1 MSLKTVFN
9 RLSPLAQ
16 EELENSLRIEM
27 RSLSKKVENL
37 KTEREEW
44 SKETDVAIKQGR
56 ELSTKYDV
64 VLKELHDTLGFVEAL
79 GLVDEELDK

>member
-27 RSLSKKVENL
+27 RCLSKKVEDL

-64 VLKELHDTLGFVEAL
+64 VLKELHDTLELVKAL
-79 GLVDEELDK
+79 GLVEDETE

>member
-27 RSLSKKVENL
+27 RGLSKKVEDL

-56 ELSTKYDV
+56 ELSTNYDV
-64 VLKELHDTLGFVEAL
+64 VLKELHDTLELVEAL

>member
-27 RSLSKKVENL
+27 RSLSKKVEDL

-56 ELSTKYDV
+56 ELSAK
-64 VLKELHDTLGFVEAL
+64 
-79 GLVDEELDK
+79 

>member
-27 RSLSKKVENL
+27 RSLSKKVEDL
-37 KTEREEW
+37 RTEREEW

-56 ELSTKYDV
+56 ELSAKYDV

>member
-27 RSLSKKVENL
+27 RSLSKKVEDL

-64 VLKELHDTLGFVEAL
+64 VLKELHDTLELVEAL

>member
-27 RSLSKKVENL
+27 RSLSKKVGDL

-64 VLKELHDTLGFVEAL
+64 VLKELHDTLGLVEAL

>member
-27 RSLSKKVENL
+27 QSLSKKVEDL

-64 VLKELHDTLGFVEAL
+64 VLKELHDTLELVEAL

>member
-27 RSLSKKVENL
+27 RSLSKKVEDL

-79 GLVDEELDK
+79 GLVDEELDN

>member
-27 RSLSKKVENL
+27 QSLSKKVKDL
-37 KTEREEW
+37 TSEREEW

-64 VLKELHDTLGFVEAL
+64 VLKELHDTLELVEAL

>member
-27 RSLSKKVENL
+27 RSLSKKVEDL

-56 ELSTKYDV
+56 ELSAKYDV
-64 VLKELHDTLGFVEAL
+64 VLKELHDTLRFVEAL

>member
-1 MSLKTVFN
+1 MSLKIVFN

-27 RSLSKKVENL
+27 RSLSKKVEDL

-44 SKETDVAIKQGR
+44 SKGVDLALKQGDV
-56 ELSTKYDV
+56 LNAKYDV
-64 VLKELHDTLGFVEAL
+64 VLKELSDTLEFVKAL
-79 GLVDEELDK
+79 GLVEDETE

>member
-9 RLSPLAQ
+9 RLSSLAQ

-27 RSLSKKVENL
+27 RSLSKKVEDL

-56 ELSTKYDV
+56 ELSAKYDV
-64 VLKELHDTLGFVEAL
+64 VLKELHDTLGLVEAL

>member
-1 MSLKTVFN
+1 MSLKTVYN

-16 EELENSLRIEM
+16 AELENSLRIEM
-27 RSLSKKVENL
+27 QGLSKKVKDL
-37 KTEREEW
+37 TSEREEW
-44 SKETDVAIKQGR
+44 SKETDAAIKQGR

-64 VLKELHDTLGFVEAL
+64 VLKELHDTLGLVEAL

>member
-27 RSLSKKVENL
+27 RSLSKKVEDL

-44 SKETDVAIKQGR
+44 SKETDAAIKQGR

-64 VLKELHDTLGFVEAL
+64 VLKELHDTLELVEAL

>member
-9 RLSPLAQ
+9 RLSSLAQ

-27 RSLSKKVENL
+27 RSLIKKVEDL

-56 ELSTKYDV
+56 ELSAKYDV
-64 VLKELHDTLGFVEAL
+64 VLKELHDTLGLVEAL

>member
-27 RSLSKKVENL
+27 RGLSKKVEDL

-56 ELSTKYDV
+56 ELSAKYDV

>member
-27 RSLSKKVENL
+27 RSLSKKVEDL
-37 KTEREEW
+37 KTERKEW

-64 VLKELHDTLGFVEAL
+64 VLKELHDTLELVEAL

>member
-27 RSLSKKVENL
+27 RSLSKKVEDL

-64 VLKELHDTLGFVEAL
+64 VLKELHDTLELVEAL
-79 GLVDEELDK
+79 GLVVEELDK

>member
-27 RSLSKKVENL
+27 RGLSKKVEDL

-64 VLKELHDTLGFVEAL
+64 VLKELHDTLELVEAL

>member
-1 MSLKTVFN
+1 MSLKTVFD

-27 RSLSKKVENL
+27 RSLSKKVEDL

-64 VLKELHDTLGFVEAL
+64 VLKELHDTLELVEAL

>member
-1 MSLKTVFN
+1 MSLKTVFD
-9 RLSPLAQ
+9 RLSPLSQ

-27 RSLSKKVENL
+27 RSLSKKVEDL

-64 VLKELHDTLGFVEAL
+64 VLKELHDTLELVEAL

>member
-27 RSLSKKVENL
+27 RGLSKKVETL
-37 KTEREEW
+37 KAERKEW
-44 SKETDVAIKQGR
+44 SKGVDLALKQGD
-56 ELSTKYDV
+56 ELNAKYDV
-64 VLKELHDTLGFVEAL
+64 ILKELDDTLGLVESF
-79 GLVDEELDK
+79 GLMDEE

>member
-1 MSLKTVFN
+1 MSLKIVFN

-27 RSLSKKVENL
+27 RSLSKKVEDL

-56 ELSTKYDV
+56 ELSAKYDV

>member
-9 RLSPLAQ
+9 RLSPLVQ

-27 RSLSKKVENL
+27 RSLSKKVEDL

-56 ELSTKYDV
+56 ELSAKYDV

>member
-1 MSLKTVFN
+1 MSLNTVFN

-27 RSLSKKVENL
+27 RSWSKKVEDL

-44 SKETDVAIKQGR
+44 SKETDVAFKQGR

-64 VLKELHDTLGFVEAL
+64 VLKELHDTLGLVETL

>member
-27 RSLSKKVENL
+27 RSLSKKVEDL

-56 ELSTKYDV
+56 ELSAKYDV

>member
-27 RSLSKKVENL
+27 RCLSKKVDDL

-56 ELSTKYDV
+56 DRINTTSLANPIKS
-64 VLKELHDTLGFVEAL
+64 
-79 GLVDEELDK
+79 

>member
-1 MSLKTVFN
+1 M
-9 RLSPLAQ
+9 SPLAQ

-27 RSLSKKVENL
+27 RSLSKKVEDL

-56 ELSTKYDV
+56 ELSAKYDV
-64 VLKELHDTLGFVEAL
+64 VLKELHDTLELVEAL

>member
-9 RLSPLAQ
+9 RLSSLAQ

-27 RSLSKKVENL
+27 RSLSKKVEDL

-56 ELSTKYDV
+56 ELSAKYDV

>member
-9 RLSPLAQ
+9 RLSPLVQ

-27 RSLSKKVENL
+27 RSLSKKVEDL

-64 VLKELHDTLGFVEAL
+64 VLKELHDTLELVEAL

>member
-1 MSLKTVFN
+1 MSLKTVFD

-27 RSLSKKVENL
+27 QCLSKKVEDL

-64 VLKELHDTLGFVEAL
+64 VLKELHDTLELVEAL

>member
-27 RSLSKKVENL
+27 RSLSKKVEDL

-56 ELSTKYDV
+56 ELSAKYDV

-79 GLVDEELDK
+79 GLVDEELDN